1 MEKHD
6 FILELGTEELP
17 PKLLRKLSNSLRDN
31 LVAELENLGLE
42 MGKVDCF
49 ATPRRLAVFIKQL
62 QSKQKSQLIEKKG
75 PAIGSPDKAVEGFA
89 KSCGIDKI
97 NLKKQHSEGKEYY
110 FYKTRMKGEKVFDL
124 LPIAVKS
131 AIKNIPVTR
140 AMQWGD
146 SDYSFVRPVHWL
158 VMMLDEKIVPSKIMG
173 LSSGNKSR
181 GLRFSNDS
189 IIEIPSAAKY
199 QATMRKKA
207 KIEVDFDL
215 RKELIRQQVIAIASD
230 KNAEAVIDDSLLEE
244 VCALI
249 EYPYAFLGNF
259 DKKYLDVPE
268 EAIISAMKSHQK
280 YFHLVDKGNK
290 LLPLF
295 ISVANIE
302 SNDMDVIVEGNERV
316 IRPRLADAEFFWN
329 QDRTKSLDQ
338 RLVDLKSVLFM
349 KSLGSMADKAKRIE
363 KLSSHIASKLNLD
376 SEVCARAGL
385 LSKSDLMTDMVGEF
399 ADLQGIM
406 GEHYAL
412 YDGEEKKVAFAIRDQ
427 YLPRFSGDKLPSTD
441 EGSVVAIADR
451 LDSITGIYGIGNG
464 PTGSKDPYALR
475 RLALGLLRILVEGKK
490 DLNLIEL
497 IDSSL
502 NLHSKE
508 VNRDISSE
516 IYKFMMERLK
526 AYYKESHV
534 DGNVFEAVL
543 AVSPESP
550 LDFHLRIEA
559 LNEFIQ
565 HSESRS
571 LIEANK
577 RIANILK
584 DCDNIE
590 PKLSLKLLEQEAE
603 KKLYQA
609 TQTIT
614 EKLKKEKDYGS
625 IMSSLLALKEV
636 IDDFFDNVMVNV
648 KDTKLRQARL
658 SLIER
663 VRKLFLSVADISHLS
678 S

>member
-1 MEKHD
+1 METHD

-17 PKLLRKLSNSLRDN
+17 PKLLPKLSNSLRDN
-31 LVAELENLGLE
+31 LVEGLENLGLE
-42 MGKVDCF
+42 MGEVDCF
-49 ATPRRLAVFIKQL
+49 ATPRRLAVYISQL
-62 QSKQKSQLIEKKG
+62 QAKQQEQFIEKKG

-89 KSCGIDKI
+89 NSCGVDTN
-97 NLKKQHSEGKEYY
+97 NLEKQLVEGKEYY
-110 FYKTRMKGEKVFDL
+110 FYKTKKKGRRTLDL
-124 LPIAVKS
+124 LPMIVKS
-131 AIKNIPVTR
+131 AINNIPITR

-146 SDYSFVRPVHWL
+146 FDYSFVRPVHWL
-158 VMMLDEKIVPSKIMG
+158 VMMLDDKIVPVKIMG
-173 LSSGNKSR
+173 LLSGNKSK
-181 GLRFSNDS
+181 GLRFSNNS
-189 IIEIPSAAKY
+189 TIEIPSAAKY

-302 SNDMDVIVEGNERV
+302 SNDMTVIVEGNERV

-427 YLPRFSGDKLPSTD
+427 YLPRFSGDKLPSTN

-508 VNRDISSE
+508 VNRNISSE

>member
-31 LVAELENLGLE
+31 LVTELENLGLE

-508 VNRDISSE
+508 VNRNISSE

>member
-31 LVAELENLGLE
+31 LVTELENLGLE

-97 NLKKQHSEGKEYY
+97 NLEKQHFEGKEYY
-110 FYKTRMKGEKVFDL
+110 FYKTTKKGDKVIDL
-124 LPIAVKS
+124 LPIVVKS
-131 AIKNIPVTR
+131 AIKNIPITR

-158 VMMLDEKIVPSKIMG
+158 VMMLDEKIIPTRIMG

-181 GLRFSNDS
+181 GLRFSNDP
-189 IIEIPSAAKY
+189 IIEISSAAKY
-199 QATMRKKA
+199 QNTIKKKA
-207 KIEVDFDL
+207 KIEVNFDL

-230 KNAEAVIDDSLLEE
+230 KNAEAVIDESLLEE

-249 EYPYAFLGNF
+249 EYPHAFLGNF

-268 EAIISAMKSHQK
+268 EAIISVMKSHQK

-302 SNDMDVIVEGNERV
+302 SNNMSVIVEGNERV
-316 IRPRLADAEFFWN
+316 IRPRLADAEFFWS

-349 KSLGSMADKAKRIE
+349 KSLGSMADKAMRIE

-385 LSKSDLMTDMVGEF
+385 LSKSDLMTNMVGEF

-406 GEHYAL
+406 GGHYAL

-475 RLALGLLRILVEGKK
+475 RLALGLLRILVEKK
-490 DLNLIEL
+490 QDLNLIEL

-508 VNRDISSE
+508 VNRDISNE

-584 DCDNIE
+584 DCDDIE
-590 PKLSLKLLEQEAE
+590 PKLNLKLLEEEAE

-614 EKLKKEKDYGS
+614 EKLKKEKDYRS